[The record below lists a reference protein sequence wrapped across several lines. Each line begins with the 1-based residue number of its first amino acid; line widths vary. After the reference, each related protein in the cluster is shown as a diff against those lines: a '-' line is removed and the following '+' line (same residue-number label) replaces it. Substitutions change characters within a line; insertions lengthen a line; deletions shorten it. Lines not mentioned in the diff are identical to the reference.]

1 LSAFKLTCFAV
12 TALAETVGKA
22 AFGTGLATQLRPRKY
37 FTIRKESLERVL
49 DDLEQLINFAVIEFQ
64 RILFVENIWAT
75 TGVSFHSNASSMAL
89 TSDVLTL
96 YTPGFCCLVFVLLA
110 HQVASPLGP
119 RPSLDFNYLPCAA
132 CLYQEPRVH

>member
-1 LSAFKLTCFAV
+1 LAHKLTCFVV

-22 AFGTGLATQLRPRKY
+22 AFGTGFATQLRPRKY

-75 TGVSFHSNASSMAL
+75 TGVSFHPDARYMAL
-89 TSDVLTL
+89 NSGLLTL
-96 YTPGFCCLVFVLLA
+96 SATGFCCLVSVLLA
-110 HQVASPLGP
+110 HQVASPVGP
-119 RPSLDFNYLPCAA
+119 RPAIDFHHLPCPA
-132 CLYQEPRVH
+132 CLYPEQRVH